1 MSEWI
6 SDHQLDEMIIELV
19 ARTKQQ
25 YAIPTTCSGADACR
39 KLSLKLRRAPLA
51 AGTDGL
57 LSGDTIVIN
66 EAVTWQPRVEF
77 TIFHEITHYLLEED
91 GQHYEYFT
99 SALRKDDRAFKAAI
113 ERYCDRGAAE
123 FLIPRQRVRAAIQER
138 GFSVELVEH
147 LAVTT
152 GASIVASA
160 IQLASCAPIPCY
172 VLLCVFGL
180 RPRCFPAQ
188 RGLYV
193 EYVATPHSTRYPL
206 ARFAAIPQDHL
217 CYQAWQDRTST
228 KGRSFVPFPSGKR
241 MPCGT
246 EANCLHDRRVAAI
259 LSLEQM
265 VTAGQLSLAFP
276 ES

>member
-6 SDHQLDEMIIELV
+6 SDRQLDEMIIELV
-19 ARTKQQ
+19 TRTKQQ
-25 YAIPTTCSGADACR
+25 YEILTACSGADACR
-39 KLSLKLRRAPLA
+39 KLGLNLRRARLA
-51 AGTDGL
+51 ADTDGL
-57 LSGDTIVIN
+57 LSGDTVVIN

-77 TIFHEITHYLLEED
+77 TIFHEITHYLLDED

-99 SALRKDDRAFKAAI
+99 SALRKNERAFKAAI

-123 FLIPRQRVRAAIQER
+123 FLIPRQLVRAAIQER

-147 LAVTT
+147 LAANT

-172 VLLCVFGL
+172 VLLCAFGL
-180 RPRCFPAQ
+180 RPRCLPAQ

-193 EYVATPHSTRYPL
+193 EYVATPYSTRYPL

-217 CYQAWQDRTST
+217 CYQAWQDRAST
-228 KGRSFVPFPSGKR
+228 KGRSFVPFPSGRRK
-241 MPCGT
+241 PCNV
-246 EANCLHDRRVAAI
+246 EAKCLQDRRVAAV
-259 LSLEQM
+259 LTLEQL
-265 VTAGQLSLAFP
+265 AIPGQLSLAFP